1 MLASELLEQYIKAKQ
16 RHKVAV
22 VGHLSSCEVDGK
34 DCSYHIHKTEQI
46 PENVGLSFHIYL
58 QYQDHWRDSNIE
70 L

>member
-22 VGHLSSCEVDGK
+22 VGHLTAVVKDGQ
-34 DCSYHIHKTEQI
+34 DCYCHIHENEQI
-46 PENVGLSFHIYL
+46 PENVGLSFHIYE
-58 QYQDHWRDSNIE
+58 QYQDHWRDNNIK